1 MSRSAHA
8 FSTTEAQVQSAVLAL
23 LKRHPAVAWAHR
35 MNTGVAVVPETKT
48 TRRRFIRFAFKGC
61 SDIIGQLRD
70 GRFLA
75 VECKRPVG
83 GLVTDEQMA
92 FIEVV
97 NVAHG
102 VAGVVR
108 SVEDAQE
115 LLAAAGGVPCREAV
129 RRESTASH
137 RDLTG

>member
-1 MSRSAHA
+1 MSDRRA
-8 FSTTEAQVQSAVLAL
+8 FTASEANVQKAVLGYLAA
-23 LKRHPAVAWAHR
+23 HPAVAWAHR
-35 MNTGVAVVPETKT
+35 MNTGVAVVPETEK

-83 GLVTDEQMA
+83 GTVTDDQMA
-92 FIEVV
+92 FIERVRGA
-97 NVAHG
+97 NG

-108 SVEDAQE
+108 SVEDVQA
-115 LLAAAGGVPCREAV
+115 LLSSS
-129 RRESTASH
+129 RESRAA
-137 RDLTG
+137 